1 MITNAISGR
10 KYFLEH
16 YNQYSKN
23 GSAVNVHQMGE
34 NYKK

>member
-1 MITNAISGR
+1 MVFMQSKPTGNFDLI
-10 KYFLEH
+10 KYNF
-16 YNQYSKN
+16 